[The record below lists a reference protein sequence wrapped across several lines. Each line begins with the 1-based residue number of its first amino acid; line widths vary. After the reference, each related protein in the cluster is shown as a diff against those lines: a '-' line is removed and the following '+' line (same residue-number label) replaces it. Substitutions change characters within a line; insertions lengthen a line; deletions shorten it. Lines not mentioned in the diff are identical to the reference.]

1 MISRIKGAL
10 QLKHFRLKTKLIITY
25 ILLTVIPMAI
35 LGYITYYQ
43 NTKAIEEE
51 VGEYVPRLLNQAN
64 KNIEN
69 EINELGNLPNL
80 IYNSSDVM
88 AVLRTNPYDE
98 RSSLLED
105 QFTIESFLSRT
116 YLGSNNDN
124 ILGAFLLSK
133 NRSFISTSVSYEGF
147 DFSDHTFPYGEAHD
161 LGGDTKILLPS
172 QVNLSFEGNPPY
184 MLLVKNIVD
193 LDNRKNLG
201 TLFLA
206 VKLTFI
212 EEILED
218 LDEEEKATMWLM
230 DSQGQIIYYPDH
242 NKIGS
247 YFEEVHHYPLL
258 NGSFRTNDEQGR
270 TLISIN
276 QSEKQEW
283 ILVHSIPINY
293 LTERTDVVKTVAM
306 IIFVILV
313 IITTLISI
321 GVAWSVTKPINILGK
336 IMKDVESGNLD
347 VKIPIHSKDEV
358 GVLATSFQSMIN
370 RIRELIKKNYHIEL
384 RQKDAEL
391 YALQSQINPH
401 FMYNTLETIGAA
413 IEDGESELVVDMVA
427 ILGRMLRYSLSNK
440 DKIVPISKEIL
451 HIEDYLTIQKFRFE
465 ERISFHIDQNKYEE
479 DYLTPKFI
487 LQPIIENSIKYGM
500 QKRKSLHIE
509 INVIHEADHSILF
522 VIRDNGPGIN
532 AEKLEELNQLLD
544 RNPIIN
550 RDSGFGIT
558 NVHARIVMMYGSE
571 YGIKIKS
578 KIDEGTVVTI
588 KIPQMIKTQE
598 KMVIDHDRNKNNHR
612 R

>member
-1 MISRIKGAL
+1 MISKLKEAL

-25 ILLTVIPMAI
+25 ILLTVIPLAI
-35 LGYITYYQ
+35 LGYIIYFQ
-43 NTKAIEEE
+43 NTKAIEEQ

-64 KNIEN
+64 KNIES
-69 EINELGNLPNL
+69 EITELGNLPNL

-88 AVLRTNPYDE
+88 SILRTTPYDD
-98 RSSLLED
+98 RASLLED
-105 QFTIESFLSRT
+105 QFTVESFLSRS
-116 YLGSNNDN
+116 YLGSNNAN
-124 ILGAFLLSK
+124 ILGAFLLST
-133 NRSFISTSVSYEGF
+133 NRSFISTRVPYEGF

-172 QVNLSFEGNPPY
+172 QVNLSFEGNPPFI
-184 MLLVKNIVD
+184 LLVKEIVD

-206 VKLTFI
+206 VKITFI

-230 DSQGQIIYYPDH
+230 DRQGQIIYHPEQ

-247 YFEEVHHYPLL
+247 YFKEVIHYPLL
-258 NGSFRTNDEQGR
+258 NGSFRTNIEKER
-270 TLISIN
+270 MLFSIN
-276 QSEKQEW
+276 QSEKQHW

-293 LTERTDVVKTVAM
+293 LTEGTDVVKTVAI
-306 IIFVILV
+306 IIFIILV
-313 IITTLISI
+313 IITTFISI
-321 GVAWSVTKPINILGK
+321 VVASSVTKPINILGK
-336 IMKDVESGNLD
+336 IMKDVEHGNLH

-358 GVLATSFQSMIN
+358 GELASSFQSMIS
-370 RIRELIKKNYHIEL
+370 RIRKLIKKNYHIEL

-451 HIEDYLTIQKFRFE
+451 HIEDYLTLQKFRFE
-465 ERISFHIDQNKYEE
+465 ERISFQLLHDKNQE
-479 DYLTPKFI
+479 DYMTPKFI
-487 LQPIIENSIKYGM
+487 LQPIVENSIKYGM
-500 QKRKSLHIE
+500 KSRKSLVLE
-509 INVIHEADHSILF
+509 IDVIHEADHSILF
-522 VIRDNGPGIN
+522 VIRDNGSGI
-532 AEKLEELNQLLD
+532 ETERLEELKQLLRKD
-544 RNPIIN
+544 PIIN
-550 RDSGFGIT
+550 RDSGFGVT

-571 YGIKIKS
+571 YGITIDS
-578 KIDEGTVVTI
+578 KVEEGTEVKI
-588 KIPQMIKTQE
+588 RIPQLLYYQKA
-598 KMVIDHDRNKNNHR
+598 
-612 R
+612 

>member
-1 MISRIKGAL
+1 MISRILEAL

-43 NTKAIEEE
+43 NTKAIEEQ
-51 VGEYVPRLLNQAN
+51 VGEYVPRLLKQAN

-69 EINELGNLPNL
+69 EINELENLPNL

-88 AVLRTNPYDE
+88 SILRTTPYDE

-105 QFTIESFLSRT
+105 QFSIESFLSRT

-133 NRSFISTSVSYEGF
+133 NRSFISTRVPYEGF
-147 DFSDHTFPYGEAHD
+147 DVSDHTFPYGEAHD

-184 MLLVKNIVD
+184 MLLVKDIVD

-212 EEILED
+212 EEILDD

-230 DSQGQIIYYPDH
+230 DPQGQIIYHQDQ
-242 NKIGS
+242 NRVGS
-247 YFEEVHHYPLL
+247 YYEEVYEYPLL
-258 NGSFRTNDEQGR
+258 NGSFRTNQSKDR

-276 QSEKQEW
+276 QSEKQDW
-283 ILVHSIPINY
+283 ILVHSIPIKY
-293 LTERTDVVKTVAM
+293 LTESTDVVKTVAI

-313 IITTLISI
+313 VITTLLSI
-321 GVAWSVTKPINILGK
+321 AVAWSVTKPINKLGK
-336 IMKDVESGNLD
+336 IMKDVEYGNLY
-347 VKIPIHSKDEV
+347 VNIPIHSKDEV
-358 GVLATSFQSMIN
+358 GELASSFQSMIS
-370 RIRELIKKNYHIEL
+370 RIRELIKQNYHIEL

-413 IEDGESELVVDMVA
+413 IEEGESDLVVDMVA

-451 HIEDYLTIQKFRFE
+451 HIEDYLTLQKFRFE
-465 ERISFHIDQNKYEE
+465 ERISFRIHQNKDQE

-500 QKRKSLHIE
+500 QKRKSLHIDIE
-509 INVIHEADHSILF
+509 VIHEEDHSILF
-522 VIRDNGPGIN
+522 VIKDNGPGIE
-532 AEKLEELNQLLD
+532 AEKLDELNQLLEK
-544 RNPIIN
+544 NPVIN
-550 RDSGFGIT
+550 RDSGFGVT
-558 NVHARIVMMYGSE
+558 NVHARIVMMCGSE
-571 YGIKIKS
+571 YGIT
-578 KIDEGTVVTI
+578 IDSRMGEGTAVTI
-588 KIPQMIKTQE
+588 KIPQKIITQE
-598 KMVIDHDRNKNNHR
+598 NGDQS
-612 R
+612 

>member
-1 MISRIKGAL
+1 MISRMMEAL

-51 VGEYVPRLLNQAN
+51 VGEYVPRLLKQAN

-88 AVLRTNPYDE
+88 AILRTNPYDE

-116 YLGSNNDN
+116 YLGSNNNN

-133 NRSFISTSVSYEGF
+133 NRSFISTRVSYEGF
-147 DFSDHTFPYGEAHD
+147 NFSDHTFPYGEAHD

-172 QVNLSFEGNPPY
+172 QANLSFEGNPPY
-184 MLLVKNIVD
+184 MLLVKDIVD

-206 VKLTFI
+206 VKLNFI

-230 DSQGQIIYYPDH
+230 DSQGQIIYHPVH

-247 YFEEVHHYPLL
+247 YFEEVHDYPLL
-258 NGSFRTNDEQGR
+258 NGSFRTNDDQDR

-276 QSEKQEW
+276 QSEKQDW
-283 ILVHSIPINY
+283 ILVHSIPITY
-293 LTERTDVVKTVAM
+293 LTERTDVVKTVAI
-306 IIFVILV
+306 IIFIILV
-313 IITTLISI
+313 IFTTIISV

-336 IMKDVESGNLD
+336 IMKDVERGNLD

-358 GVLATSFQSMIN
+358 GVLATCFQSMIR

-413 IEDGESELVVDMVA
+413 IEDGESDLVVDMVA
-427 ILGRMLRYSLSNK
+427 ILGRMLRYSLSNI
-440 DKIVPISKEIL
+440 DKIVPIKEEIL
-451 HIEDYLTIQKFRFE
+451 HIEDYLTLQKFRFE
-465 ERISFHIDQNKYEE
+465 ERISFQIHQNKEQKG
-479 DYLTPKFI
+479 YLTPKFI

-500 QKRKSLHIE
+500 KKRKTLHLDIE
-509 INVIHEADHSILF
+509 VIHKEDSSILF
-522 VIRDNGPGIN
+522 VIKDNGPGI
-532 AEKLEELNQLLD
+532 ETKKLDELNQLLEK
-544 RNPIIN
+544 NPIIN

-571 YGIKIKS
+571 YGITIES
-578 KIDEGTVVTI
+578 KVDEGTVVTI
-588 KIPQMIKTQE
+588 RIPQRIKMQE
-598 KMVIDHDRNKNNHR
+598 NGE
-612 R
+612 